1 MSKHFNFLI
10 LLTLLACTET
20 SNKIPVFEA
29 SINGSFNWNAQNFVA
44 IVQNN
49 GIAIS
54 GSDNASSISLI
65 INNLDVGNFDVYSWT
80 DDYAIFQDTIQY
92 STRNDGVGSVA
103 FLSDGEIDIL
113 EIDSLN
119 NTITGNFH
127 FDAYDSSGENTI
139 NVSEGVFYKIP
150 MTITTQD

>member
-1 MSKHFNFLI
+1 MSKYFNFLI
-10 LLTLLACTET
+10 LLTLLGCTET

-29 SINGSFNWNAQNFVA
+29 NINGNFNWNAQTFVA
-44 IVQNN
+44 LVQDNE
-49 GIAIS
+49 IAIS
-54 GSDNASSISLI
+54 GSDNVSSISLI
-65 INNLDVGNFDVYSWT
+65 INNPDVGNFDIYSWT
-80 DDYAIFQDTIQY
+80 DDYAIFQDTVQY

>member
-29 SINGSFNWNAQNFVA
+29 NINGNLNWNAETFVA

-127 FDAYDSSGENTI
+127 FDAYDSSENTI

>member
-1 MSKHFNFLI
+1 MSKLFKFLI
-10 LLTLLACTET
+10 LLTLLSCTET

-29 SINGSFNWNAQNFVA
+29 NINGDFNWNAQTFVA

-49 GIAIS
+49 GINIT
-54 GSDNASSISLI
+54 GSDNASSISLM
-65 INNLDVGNFDVYSWT
+65 INNLDVGNFDMYSWT
-80 DDYAIFQDTIQY
+80 EDYAIFQDTIQY

-127 FDAYDSSGENTI
+127 FDAYDGSGENTI
-139 NVSEGVFYKIP
+139 NVSEGIFYKIP

>member
-1 MSKHFNFLI
+1 MSKYFNFLI
-10 LLTLLACTET
+10 LLTLLGCTET

-29 SINGSFNWNAQNFVA
+29 NINGNFNWNAQTFVA
-44 IVQNN
+44 LVQDNE
-49 GIAIS
+49 IAIS
-54 GSDNASSISLI
+54 GSDNVSSISLI

>member
-29 SINGSFNWNAQNFVA
+29 NINGSFNWNAQTFVA

-80 DDYAIFQDTIQY
+80 DDYAIFQDT
-92 STRNDGVGSVA
+92 
-103 FLSDGEIDIL
+103 
-113 EIDSLN
+113 
-119 NTITGNFH
+119 
-127 FDAYDSSGENTI
+127 
-139 NVSEGVFYKIP
+139 K
-150 MTITTQD
+150 

>member
-1 MSKHFNFLI
+1 MRKHLTFLI

-29 SINGSFNWNAQNFVA
+29 NINGNFNWNAQTFVA

-65 INNLDVGNFDVYSWT
+65 INNLDVGNFDFYSWT

>member
-1 MSKHFNFLI
+1 MYR
-10 LLTLLACTET
+10 
-20 SNKIPVFEA
+20 NKQQDSCFEA
-29 SINGSFNWNAQNFVA
+29 NINGNFNWNAQTFVA

-113 EIDSLN
+113 KKL
-119 NTITGNFH
+119 T
-127 FDAYDSSGENTI
+127 
-139 NVSEGVFYKIP
+139 V
-150 MTITTQD
+150 

>member
-29 SINGSFNWNAQNFVA
+29 NINGNFNWNAQTFVA

-65 INNLDVGNFDVYSWT
+65 INNLDVGNSALYL
-80 DDYAIFQDTIQY
+80 
-92 STRNDGVGSVA
+92 
-103 FLSDGEIDIL
+103 LSDMAGGVTGEI
-113 EIDSLN
+113 
-119 NTITGNFH
+119 H
-127 FDAYDSSGENTI
+127 YVDAGYNKVGMPDPKNI
-139 NVSEGVFYKIP
+139 SE
-150 MTITTQD
+150 

>member
-1 MSKHFNFLI
+1 MSRHFNFLI
-10 LLTLLACTET
+10 LLTLLGCTET

-29 SINGSFNWNAQNFVA
+29 NINGNINWNAQTFAA

-49 GIAIS
+49 GVVIS

-65 INNLDVGNFDVYSWT
+65 INNLGVGNFDVYSWT

>member
-1 MSKHFNFLI
+1 MSKYFNFLI

-29 SINGSFNWNAQNFVA
+29 NINGNFNWNAETFVA

-92 STRNDGVGSVA
+92 STRNGVGSVA

>member
-29 SINGSFNWNAQNFVA
+29 NINGNFNWNAQNFVA

-119 NTITGNFH
+119 NKITGNFH

>member
-29 SINGSFNWNAQNFVA
+29 NINGNFNWNAETFVA

-103 FLSDGEIDIL
+103 FLSDGER
-113 EIDSLN
+113 
-119 NTITGNFH
+119 
-127 FDAYDSSGENTI
+127 
-139 NVSEGVFYKIP
+139 SEEH
-150 MTITTQD
+150 TSELQSHS

>member
-29 SINGSFNWNAQNFVA
+29 NINGNFNWNAQTFVA

-119 NTITGNFH
+119 KKV
-127 FDAYDSSGENTI
+127 DDMLS
-139 NVSEGVFYKIP
+139 
-150 MTITTQD
+150 

>member
-29 SINGSFNWNAQNFVA
+29 YINGNFNWNAQTFVA

>member
-1 MSKHFNFLI
+1 MCIRDS
-10 LLTLLACTET
+10 
-20 SNKIPVFEA
+20 
-29 SINGSFNWNAQNFVA
+29 
-44 IVQNN
+44 
-49 GIAIS
+49 
-54 GSDNASSISLI
+54 
-65 INNLDVGNFDVYSWT
+65 VYSWT